1 MRIAYRHPDIFDGP
15 AKKVCYLPGDDWTE
29 QTARCIAAYAT
40 FAMGY
45 LWWVVMKYSALF
57 DNGQEGGIEEINAES
72 PEAAMDVA
80 AQKVRENCTMSGYEE
95 PVMVTIRDEVGEVL
109 SEREAA

>member
-1 MRIAYRHPDIFDGP
+1 MRIAYRHQDIFDGP

-45 LWWVVMKYSALF
+45 LWWV
-57 DNGQEGGIEEINAES
+57 
-72 PEAAMDVA
+72 
-80 AQKVRENCTMSGYEE
+80 E
-95 PVMVTIRDEVGEVL
+95 P
-109 SEREAA
+109 